1 MPNSG
6 KTSVVGKV
14 VDEEVYLLDK
24 IRPLQK
30 LRLK

>member
-14 VDEEVYLLDK
+14 ADEEVYLLDK

-30 LRLK
+30 FRSK